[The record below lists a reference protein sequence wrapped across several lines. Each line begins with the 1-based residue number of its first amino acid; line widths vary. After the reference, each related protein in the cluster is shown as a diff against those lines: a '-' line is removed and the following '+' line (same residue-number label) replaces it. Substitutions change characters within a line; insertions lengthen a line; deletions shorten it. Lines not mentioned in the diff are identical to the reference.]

1 MAKTA
6 VENLKLGIFVILG
19 TVLLLVAAYLIGNRQ
34 NMFGKTF
41 PVTAVFKN
49 ANGLQ
54 NGNNVRFS
62 GINVGTVNKIEMV
75 NDTTI
80 RVHMIIADKMQEH
93 IKKDAIATIGSDG
106 LVGSMLINII
116 PGEGNAELIQSGD
129 ELQSYSKVATQDM
142 MTTLNT
148 TNENAALL
156 TEDLLKVTQSLIKG
170 KGTLG
175 RLLNDTTMAGDLQQT
190 ITNLKYTSSQA
201 NSAISEL
208 RGIIGKIDFEESTA
222 GVLLS
227 DSISAGKMR
236 NVIENLE
243 TSSIAINKMTQDLNT
258 IVGGI
263 EDGDGLISSV
273 SKDTTLANQLERT
286 MFNIEQGTERFNENM
301 EALKHNFLTRGY
313 FRKLEKEQKKLEKK
327 RINRF
332 DYRLAKRPKVL
343 LTLLLRDSK

>member
-6 VENLKLGIFVILG
+6 LENLKLGIFIVLG
-19 TVLLLVAAYLIGNRQ
+19 TLLLLVAAYLIGNRQ

-41 PVTAVFKN
+41 PITAVFKN

-93 IKKDAIATIGSDG
+93 IKKDAIAAIGSDG

-116 PGEGNAELIQSGD
+116 PGEGSTELIRSGD

-175 RLLNDTTMAGDLQQT
+175 RLLNDTTIGRDLQRT
-190 ITNLKYTSSQA
+190 ITNLKYTSNQA

-208 RGIIGKIDFEESTA
+208 NTIIGKMDFKESAA

-227 DSISAGKMR
+227 DSESAEKMR
-236 NVIENLE
+236 GILENLE
-243 TSSIAINKMTQDLNT
+243 TSSKEINKMTQDLNT
-258 IVGGI
+258 VVGSI
-263 EDGDGLISSV
+263 KNENGLVNYV
-273 SKDTTLANQLERT
+273 SNDTTLVKQLENT
-286 MFNIEQGTERFNENM
+286 MQNIEQGTGRFNENM

-313 FRKLEKEQKKLEKK
+313 FRKQEKQKRKEAKK
-327 RINRF
+327 
-332 DYRLAKRPKVL
+332 KE
-343 LTLLLRDSK
+343 